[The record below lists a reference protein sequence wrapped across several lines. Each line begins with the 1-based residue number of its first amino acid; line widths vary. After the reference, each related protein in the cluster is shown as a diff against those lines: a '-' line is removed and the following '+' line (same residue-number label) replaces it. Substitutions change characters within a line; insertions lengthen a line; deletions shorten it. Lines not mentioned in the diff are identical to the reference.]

1 MTTLYCIPHFSLGG
15 IEESARIIL
24 LDGPFFFEKKKNIY
38 RVMIVVT
45 QSHIYLLDGTFPRQN
60 NEEDSSLSIGIPH
73 LSIMSGL
80 DANQLSQLSAMISSN
95 SSRFPSFQS
104 SGIDANQMASLV
116 ARIGQNGAQFA
127 ADQSLLAAA
136 AAGAASGG
144 LNDFQLLLSFCS
156 LPTQLC

>member
-1 MTTLYCIPHFSLGG
+1 
-15 IEESARIIL
+15 
-24 LDGPFFFEKKKNIY
+24 
-38 RVMIVVT
+38 
-45 QSHIYLLDGTFPRQN
+45 
-60 NEEDSSLSIGIPH
+60 
-73 LSIMSGL
+73 MSGL
-80 DANQLSQLSAMISSN
+80 DANQMAQLSAMISSN